1 MVLTGAA
8 LAGLA
13 AASLGG
19 AALSAGTQFG
29 SQAWSQDFSAREAA
43 KARDWQSSENILS
56 RQFSAD
62 EAAKARDWQEYMSST
77 AIQRQMA
84 DMKAA
89 GVNPAM
95 LSQGYGGAQSYGAA
109 SASAPSSAS
118 AAGAHGTPTSSGIS
132 SIFSSAIS
140 ATLSANS
147 KDFAAQL
154 SSASREYSAD
164 LSAQVKRE
172 FLEWKKTLFQM
183 QNSAK
188 EAKEAK
194 LKSRYSTGGFEYL

>member
-1 MVLTGAA
+1 MILTGAA

-19 AALSAGTQFG
+19 AALSAGTQLG
-29 SQAWSQDFSAREAA
+29 SQAWSQDFSAEETA

-56 RQFSAD
+56 RQFSA
-62 EAAKARDWQEYMSST
+62 EETAKARDWQEYMSST

-109 SASAPSSAS
+109 SVSAPSSA
-118 AAGAHGTPTSSGIS
+118 AAAAAHGSPTSSGIS

-140 ATLSANS
+140 SMLASDS
-147 KDFAAQL
+147 KDFSSRLQAAT
-154 SSASREYSAD
+154 REYSAN

-188 EAKEAK
+188 ESKT
-194 LKSRYSTGGFEYL
+194 LRRYGKTYGFDTL